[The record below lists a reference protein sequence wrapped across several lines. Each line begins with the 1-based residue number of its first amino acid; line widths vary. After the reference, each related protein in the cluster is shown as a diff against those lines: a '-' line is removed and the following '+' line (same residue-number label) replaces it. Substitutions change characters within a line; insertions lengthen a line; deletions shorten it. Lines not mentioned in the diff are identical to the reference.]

1 MNSSSSQ
8 NSPKQQLSNSL
19 LRDRQTKEA
28 LTAYLRSKQTD
39 LLGELAAVDDTLALR
54 RAQGAVRI
62 IKTMLR
68 DIGAEAKDAP

>member
-1 MNSSSSQ
+1 MNSSNSQ

-28 LTAYLRSKQTD
+28 LTAYLRSKQAD
-39 LLGELAAVDDTLALR
+39 LLGERAAVDDTLALR

>member
-1 MNSSSSQ
+1 MNSSNSQ

-28 LTAYLRSKQTD
+28 LTAYLRSKEAD
-39 LLGELAAVDDTLALR
+39 LLGDLAAVDDTLALR